1 MYLKDRCAVSNV
13 VRASFTRQPVEI
25 WVFPSKMPH
34 QIGNREKG
42 GGVSSPWIIQGFL
55 CREVLMKTNENVME
69 VLVPTKIDTSTL
81 ESPGSV
87 ALRSRLAGVLFS
99 PVWFCLL
106 LALCVR
112 VWLVIHTR
120 GFMDGDEAL
129 LGVQAQHILQGE
141 RPIYY
146 YGQPYMGSLEAY
158 LVAIVFGLAGS
169 ALWTL
174 RIVPIV
180 LSLVVVWL
188 TWCLAGALADGAKLS
203 STTRRWFMMVAAL
216 LATLPPLYDVVMEL
230 RTWGGHI
237 EIYILMLLLLYA
249 MLRLTQRWDMEAST
263 REIAMRWAVIGFL
276 VGVGI
281 WIYPLISSAIL
292 AMLVWIGVFFLCK
305 IVPHLR
311 KDAKDL
317 SHSLSI
323 HMRNLL
329 LALTTVPT
337 CLLGF
342 APGLYWGAQNQ
353 WANVFYLFAPGSDGG
368 TSFLKHHDRLAILG
382 GTVQLYGRCI
392 VPEVIGGSLPSEPIT
407 LSSIVSFQLLTV
419 FGMASLIILIVLF
432 VSSFIFSQNTIMISI
447 RSLSAFPLLFASC
460 TVFVFCFSNAV
471 GGSIFQPCTRDGVGR
486 YAAPILLALPFV
498 GATLCTSILLY
509 LQKRKLWR
517 LTREVM
523 SEPMEPVRLVSSRHR
538 SHLSSASLG
547 INVIAVFLIAYL
559 VLVGNTYVKSDS
571 SYVFQSF
578 TCLYAPSDNGP
589 IISYMQHEHI
599 HYVWGTITLGNPIM
613 FETHGDII
621 VSDPRIF
628 TLGAL
633 NRLPQ
638 NAIAVKHADRASLL
652 DMVRRTD
659 RYPATLKALDQA
671 SVKYRVA
678 RFPTEPGN
686 MDVLVITPL
695 NRTLKPSE
703 ARSLGSWKLLC

>member
-1 MYLKDRCAVSNV
+1 
-13 VRASFTRQPVEI
+13 
-25 WVFPSKMPH
+25 
-34 QIGNREKG
+34 
-42 GGVSSPWIIQGFL
+42 
-55 CREVLMKTNENVME
+55 MKTNENVME
-69 VLVPTKIDTSTL
+69 VLVPTKIDTSAL
-81 ESPGSV
+81 VSPRSV
-87 ALRSRLAGVLFS
+87 AFRSHLAGVLFS

-112 VWLVIHTR
+112 VWLVIHTH

-158 LVAIVFGLAGS
+158 LVALMFWLTGS
-169 ALWTL
+169 ALWAL
-174 RIVPIV
+174 RIVPII
-180 LSLVVVWL
+180 LSLGVVWL

-203 STTRRWFMMVAAL
+203 STTRRWFMTVAAF
-216 LATLPPLYDVVMEL
+216 LATLPPLYDLVMEL

-237 EIYILMLLLLYA
+237 EIYIVMLLLLYA
-249 MLRLTQRWDMEAST
+249 MLRLTQRWDMGALGW
-263 REIAMRWAVIGFL
+263 EIAVRWGVIGFL
-276 VGVGI
+276 VGVGV
-281 WIYPLISSAIL
+281 WIYPLVSSSVL
-292 AMLVWIGVFFLCK
+292 AMFIWISVFFLRR
-305 IVPHLR
+305 VSPHLR
-311 KDAKDL
+311 KDVQDL
-317 SHSLSI
+317 SHPLSM

-329 LALTTVPT
+329 LSLTALPT

-342 APGLYWGAQNQ
+342 APGLYWGMQNQ
-353 WANVFYLFAPGSDGG
+353 WANVLYLFAPGSDSGA
-368 TSFLKHHDRLAILG
+368 SFLKHHDRLAILG
-382 GTVQLYGRCI
+382 GTVLLYARCI

-407 LSSIVSFQLLTV
+407 LSSAGSFQMLTIL
-419 FGMASLIILIVLF
+419 GIASIIIVVVLF
-432 VSSFIFSQNTIMISI
+432 ILSCLFRENAFFMSIQYLSS
-447 RSLSAFPLLFASC
+447 LPLLFASC
-460 TVFVFCFSNAV
+460 TIFVFCFSNAV

-486 YAAPILLALPFV
+486 YAAPVLLALPFI

-509 LQKRKLWR
+509 LQKRKLRR
-517 LTREVM
+517 LTRDVING
-523 SEPMEPVRLVSSRHR
+523 PVQPVSSEFR
-538 SHLSSASLG
+538 SRRPTNLG
-547 INVIAVFLIAYL
+547 LNALVVFLLAYL
-559 VLVGNTYVKSDS
+559 AMVGNTYMKSDS
-571 SYVFQSF
+571 RYVFQSF

-613 FETHGDII
+613 FETRGDII

-638 NAIAVKHADRASLL
+638 NAMAVKHADRASLL

-671 SVKYRVA
+671 GVKYRVA

-686 MDVLVITPL
+686 MEVLVITPL

-703 ARSLGSWKLLC
+703 AGSLGLWKLLC